1 MTNTLCLYAT
11 DVDSQTEQHSEFVL
25 SPLKSFDVNILPYSH
40 SISQFHKPS
49 GDYNHNIVRALW
61 NGGNAAMSGLS
72 HSYYYCSCKQP
83 ANNTAQTD
91 VRAEQ
96 HVGGSLTSA
105 TYFQMEGR
113 SIQLVR
119 FTTARRRKMV
129 STESRTVF

>member
-1 MTNTLCLYAT
+1 MTNILCLYAT
-11 DVDSQTEQHSEFVL
+11 DVDLQTEYHSEFVFSL
-25 SPLKSFDVNILPYSH
+25 LKSFDVNIPPYLH
-40 SISQFHKPS
+40 SGSQSHKPS
-49 GDYNHNIVRALW
+49 GDHNKVHALG
-61 NGGNAAMSGLS
+61 NGGNVAMSSLSHS

-91 VRAEQ
+91 VRAKR

-119 FTTARRRKMV
+119 FTTARRRKILY
-129 STESRTVF
+129 TESRTVF